1 MARKAMNVF
10 SLSFLDAMTCGFGA
24 VILFFMII
32 NANIDLRREDTLVD
46 LASEVDR
53 MELKVLTGR
62 KNLVELKEDLVRMIE
77 QWAFIRDRR
86 EQISGEIEAMEAE
99 ADALEADEATREEII
114 ERLRAELEQLE
125 TETRRLADA
134 RSTPQVQGDRLRS
147 FTGDGNRQYL
157 TGLRMGGER
166 VVILVD
172 ASTSMLDRTIVNIIR
187 RRNMSALQQLRAPK
201 WRQVVDTLDW
211 LTTQIPPGTQIQIF
225 AFNDTAWTLLDGT
238 EGRWHTVVDGSLLDT
253 AVAKLGDTV
262 PAGPTSLHA
271 AFAAMRPLDPRP
283 DNIYLLVDG
292 LPTMGEIP
300 PNRAGVTGEERRGHL
315 QRAVR
320 ELPFNVPVNVI
331 LYAMEGDPYAAPMYW
346 ELAISTGG
354 SMMGPPRRTGH
365 EEIPPRHRNGQPL
378 LSRRGLLRF
387 RRRRPAA
394 GDRQDLRAHP
404 AGREPCG
411 TGGPDRQV

>member
-1 MARKAMNVF
+1 MARKQLNVF

-32 NANIDLRREDTLVD
+32 NANVDQRREETLVN

-62 KNLVELKEDLVRMIE
+62 RNLVELKDDLLRLIE
-77 QWAFIRDRR
+77 QWSLLRDRR
-86 EQISGEIEAMEAE
+86 EDIITQIRTIEEDS
-99 ADALEADEATREEII
+99 DAINEDSATREEII
-114 ERLRAELEQLE
+114 ERLRAELEELEAE
-125 TETRRLADA
+125 TERLADQQE
-134 RSTPQVQGDRLRS
+134 TPLVSGDRVRA

-187 RRNMSALQQLRAPK
+187 RRNMSTSQQLQAPK
-201 WRQVVDTLDW
+201 WRQVVDTVDW

-225 AFNDTAWTLLDGT
+225 AFNDTAW
-238 EGRWHTVVDGSLLDT
+238 SLLEGSDGQWQT
-253 AVAKLGDTV
+253 VADATQLDEAVEKLGSTV
-262 PAGPTSLHA
+262 PTGPTSLHA

-300 PNRAGVTGEERRGHL
+300 PSRAGVTGEERQRHF
-315 QRAVR
+315 QRALR
-320 ELPFNVPVNVI
+320 DLPFNVPVNVI
-331 LYAMEGDPYAAPMYW
+331 LYAMEGDPVAAPGYW
-346 ELAISTGG
+346 QLALRTGG
-354 SMMGPPRRTGH
+354 SMMAPSEDWP
-365 EEIPPRHRNGQPL
+365 
-378 LSRRGLLRF
+378 
-387 RRRRPAA
+387 
-394 GDRQDLRAHP
+394 
-404 AGREPCG
+404 
-411 TGGPDRQV
+411 